1 MLPTTVLAG
10 VLCLFGLRKRRRLQ
24 MLVWVV
30 VSAVGLSMFSGC
42 SSPSSSPNSSQ
53 FFVTGAGSSL
63 PVNAPAGAT
72 PTSVPESLQMTLA
85 VQ

>member
-30 VSAVGLSMFSGC
+30 VSAVE
-42 SSPSSSPNSSQ
+42 Q
-53 FFVTGAGSSL
+53 FAQLGAR
-63 PVNAPAGAT
+63 VIHA
-72 PTSVPESLQMTLA
+72 
-85 VQ
+85 

>member
-24 MLVWVV
+24 MLVWIV

-42 SSPSSSPNSSQ
+42 SSPSSSPASSQ
-53 FFVTGAGSSL
+53 FFVTGAGSSSA
-63 PVNAPAGAT
+63 VNAPVGAS
-72 PTSVPESLQMTLA
+72 PTSVPESLQMTLT